1 MPRWILSGMP
11 KMLLLDTHVLVWL
24 DEGNRKLGG
33 NALPAINKALADG
46 QLGVASISFWEIA
59 VLVEKER
66 LDIQIELDIWRFE
79 LLQTGLQEIP
89 LHGSTALRAGQLEAF
104 HGDPADRMI
113 VATALENSATL
124 MTADRKILGWDGLHQ
139 KVDAGV

>member
-1 MPRWILSGMP
+1 
-11 KMLLLDTHVLVWL
+11 MLLLDTHVLVWL
-24 DEGNRKLGG
+24 DEGNRRLGV
-33 NALPAINKALADG
+33 NALQVIDKALADR
-46 QLGVASISFWEIA
+46 QLGVAAISFWEVA
-59 VLVEKER
+59 MHVEKRR

-89 LHGSTALRAGQLEAF
+89 LQGSTALRAGQLEAF

-124 MTADRKILGWDGLHQ
+124 MTADKKILGWDNLYL
-139 KVDAGV
+139 KVDACI